1 MSNAPIHIR
10 PERGAKDRKRFL
22 SLPYQIYKRSPDYV
36 PPLRSVEAAL
46 MNQKKNPFFLH
57 ADAQHFLAWRGNQVV
72 GRIASIENR
81 RHNEI
86 HGDRVGFFG
95 FFDVVAFRDGEVAT
109 ALLRA
114 AQAWCEDRGLAP
126 MRGPVNYST
135 NDSCGVLVNGFGEPP
150 AILMPYNRPDYDLL
164 VTGAGLVGVKDLISY
179 WCPTSLPLPPRFKRV
194 IDRQLDR
201 KDIVIR
207 PVDTKNFDV
216 EIKTIRDLYNRSWE
230 KNWGFVPT
238 TDAEFD
244 HAAKDL
250 KLLIDPNMSGVAERK
265 GIPVGFSVF
274 LRDINRILH
283 SGRGRLFPLMWAKLL
298 LGIKHVRRTRCVLL
312 GVVPEA
318 RGSAIAEALIT
329 RGLLGGRASKI
340 AGAECG
346 WVLEDN
352 TKMRAGIETIG
363 GMITK
368 RYRLY
373 ETVTREDEKPETSAG
388 IA

>member
-1 MSNAPIHIR
+1 MDAPSTTPVVVR
-10 PERGAKDRKRFL
+10 PEQGRRERKAFIDFTYKINAKW
-22 SLPYQIYKRSPDYV
+22 PDYV
-36 PPLRSVEAAL
+36 PPLRMVEAAL
-46 MNQKKNPFFLH
+46 MDQKKNPFFLH
-57 ADAQHFLAWRGNQVV
+57 ADAQHFLAWRGNEIV
-72 GRIASIENR
+72 GRIAAIENR

-86 HGDRVGFFG
+86 HEDRIGFFG
-95 FFDVVAFRDGEVAT
+95 FFDVAAYEDVETAK
-109 ALLRA
+109 ALLNA
-114 AQAWCEDRGLAP
+114 AKAWCDARGLSP

-135 NDSCGVLVNGFGEPP
+135 NDSCGILVQGFGEPP

-194 IDRQLDR
+194 IDRQLVR
-201 KDIVIR
+201 KGIVIR
-207 PVDTKNFDV
+207 AIDTDNFDS
-216 EIKTIRDLYNRSWE
+216 EIKIIRSLYNRSWE

-250 KLLIDPNMSGVAERK
+250 KMLIDPNMSGVAERK
-265 GIPVGFSVF
+265 GVPVGFSVF

-283 SGRGRLFPLMWAKLL
+283 RGRGRMLPVMWFKLL
-298 LGIKHVRRTRCVLL
+298 RGLKNVRRTRCVLL

-329 RGLLGGRASKI
+329 RGLLGGRASKVV
-340 AGAECG
+340 GAECG

-352 TKMRAGIETIG
+352 AKMRAGIEAIG

-368 RYRLY
+368 RYRIY
-373 ETVTREDEKPETSAG
+373 ETVEDGGSS
-388 IA
+388 